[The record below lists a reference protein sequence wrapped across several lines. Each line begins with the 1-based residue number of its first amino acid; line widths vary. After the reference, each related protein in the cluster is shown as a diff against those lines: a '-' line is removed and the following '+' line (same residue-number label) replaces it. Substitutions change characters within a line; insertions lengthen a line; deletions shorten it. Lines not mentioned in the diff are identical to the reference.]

1 VCSTRAWDS
10 CLDQT
15 RVGGRAGIH
24 ADRIKA
30 ELGQTIDQ
38 CAIATAEV
46 KDPRTP
52 RQHRRDN
59 RVQVVPPPVV
69 GHP

>member
-1 VCSTRAWDS
+1 
-10 CLDQT
+10 
-15 RVGGRAGIH
+15 VGGRAGIH